1 MRYVISRH
9 QNNNAEAI
17 AETREELQAINALTD
32 AVYNALLDKENI
44 NLIVTCRDAENVSSF
59 ARVSIDMHLERTQ
72 DTFELSSGE

>member
-17 AETREELQAINALTD
+17 AETGEELQAINALTD

-44 NLIVTCRDAENVSSF
+44 NFIVTCRDEENVSSF
-59 ARVSIDMHLERTQ
+59 VRVSVDMCPERTK
-72 DTFELSSGE
+72 DTFGLSSGE